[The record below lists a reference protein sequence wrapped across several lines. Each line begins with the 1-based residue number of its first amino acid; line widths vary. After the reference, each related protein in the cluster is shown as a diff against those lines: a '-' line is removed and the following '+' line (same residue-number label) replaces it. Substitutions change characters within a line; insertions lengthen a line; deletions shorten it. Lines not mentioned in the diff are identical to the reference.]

1 MALKRQK
8 TKKKSKTRPET
19 ENKAK
24 CFIFISTLNS
34 ENLRK
39 FLNNSSHTLINR
51 QEDVIIEPVFIEGL
65 TKTFFFLDIKQQ
77 VILV

>member
-8 TKKKSKTRPET
+8 TEKKSKTRPET

-34 ENLRK
+34 ENLQK

-51 QEDVIIEPVFIEGL
+51 QEDVIIETVFIDRFAPN
-65 TKTFFFLDIKQQ
+65 FFP
-77 VILV
+77 